1 MFILS
6 KLLTYDHVVI
16 QCHDNPDPDAIA
28 STFALYRFLT
38 EQGKDV
44 QIVYSGVSEIRKT
57 NLLLMVIELKIPL
70 KFIKSDED
78 YSVFKNYEK
87 IFLL

>member
-1 MFILS
+1 M
-6 KLLTYDHVVI
+6 VI

-28 STFALYRFLT
+28 SAFALYKFLA

-44 QIVYSGVSEIRKT
+44 QA
-57 NLLLMVIELKIPL
+57 
-70 KFIKSDED
+70 
-78 YSVFKNYEK
+78 EK